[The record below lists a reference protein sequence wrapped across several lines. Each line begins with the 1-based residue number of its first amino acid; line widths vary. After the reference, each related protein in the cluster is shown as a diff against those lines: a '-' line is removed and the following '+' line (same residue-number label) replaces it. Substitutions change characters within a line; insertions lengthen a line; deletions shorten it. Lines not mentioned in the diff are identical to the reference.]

1 MKALVTGASSGI
13 GEAIVETFAKMKID
27 VYLTGRNE
35 QRLKKVEKMV
45 KSFGVDACYAVGDVK
60 NSKDVERIYLDAKE
74 KMGIIDV
81 LVANAGVGYFNNLEL
96 QTEDEFDKMFDTNVK
111 GVFNWIRTV
120 LPEMKE
126 RNSGQ
131 IIVISSTAGLNVYPR
146 GGLYCA
152 TKHAVQAMTETLR
165 VELEK
170 TRIKVSTINPGAVDT
185 PWFDKRENFDNEKRK
200 TMLKAQDV
208 ANAAKLLV
216 EQADSSN
223 IAKIVMRY

>member
-1 MKALVTGASSGI
+1 T
-13 GEAIVETFAKMKID
+13 
-27 VYLTGRNE
+27 
-35 QRLKKVEKMV
+35 
-45 KSFGVDACYAVGDVK
+45 CYAVGDVK
-60 NSKDVERIYLDAKE
+60 NPKDVERIYFDAKE
-74 KMGIIDV
+74 KMGTVDV

-96 QTEDEFDKMFDTNVK
+96 QTDEEFDKMFDTNVK

-120 LPEMKE
+120 LPDMKE

-152 TKHAVQAMTETLR
+152 TKHAVQAIAETLR
-165 VELEK
+165 AELEK

-185 PWFDKRENFDNEKRK
+185 PWFDKREKFDDEKRK
-200 TMLKAQDV
+200 TMLKTQDV

-223 IAKIVMRY
+223 IDKIVLRY